1 MISLA
6 GKPVVSLAGISSIL
20 AGICLILAGV
30 LHFLPVAGP
39 DRNGIFLVKSFPG
52 RLTLSWQ
59 DNKIKHF
66 QLSWQDNNIPG
77 RIKLMPGR
85 ETKANPA
92 RKTIHYLAGLL
103 LVS

>member
-1 MISLA
+1 MYFISWQDS
-6 GKPVVSLAGISSIL
+6 V
-20 AGICLILAGV
+20 
-30 LHFLPVAGP
+30 FP

-66 QLSWQDNNIPG
+66 QLSCQDNNIPQAG
-77 RIKLMPGR
+77 RFKLMPGR
-85 ETKANPA
+85 ETKVNPA
-92 RKTIHYLAGLL
+92 RITIHYLAGLL